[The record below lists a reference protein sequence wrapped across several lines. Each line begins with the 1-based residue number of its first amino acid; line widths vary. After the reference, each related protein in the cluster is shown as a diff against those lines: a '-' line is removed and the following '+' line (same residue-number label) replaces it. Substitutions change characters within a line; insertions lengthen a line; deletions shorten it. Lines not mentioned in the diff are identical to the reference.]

1 MSKTIY
7 FIHGAYNAGKTWGEM
22 DRVIE
27 EDKEMKSFKSR
38 YTSHTTTGDK
48 PKGLLASL
56 FGSKRKSSI
65 SINDIKREI
74 IADIGD
80 MIQKGE
86 DVYIV
91 AHSLGGVALRYAL
104 LEIDNNEKEY
114 IKKIIYLDTPGTK
127 KEFNSINN
135 IFGTMEA
142 DELNVDADI
151 VEDSCKKVSSES
163 IPYKEKM
170 IYAIYGRKMD
180 EENIPKCVSEYE
192 ILSLRHPD
200 CGKVDGGKHLAFIA
214 IKKFFLEL
222 EDETPLIEKYKN
234 DKEGDDSAEN
244 IDKKEKEKKENRE

>member
-7 FIHGAYNAGKTWGEM
+7 FIHGAYSADKTWGEM
-22 DRVIE
+22 DRVMA
-27 EDKEMKSFKSR
+27 EDREMRSFKSR
-38 YTSHTTTGDK
+38 YTSHITTGDE

-56 FGSKRKSSI
+56 FGSKKKGSSVT
-65 SINDIKREI
+65 INDIKREI

-104 LEIDNNEKEY
+104 LEIDSDEKEH

-142 DELNVDADI
+142 DELNVDADT
-151 VEDSCKKVSSES
+151 VEDSCQKAS
-163 IPYKEKM
+163 IENKPYEEKM
-170 IYAIYGRKMD
+170 IYAVYGRQMD
-180 EENIPKCVSEYE
+180 EENIPKCVTEYE

-200 CGKVDGGKHLAFIA
+200 CGKVDGGKHHAFVA
-214 IKKFFLEL
+214 MKKFFLDL
-222 EDETPLIEKYKN
+222 EDEKPLKENNTKEN
-234 DKEGDDSAEN
+234 QETTDDSDKEE
-244 IDKKEKEKKENRE
+244 DKEEKENRE

>member
-7 FIHGAYNAGKTWGEM
+7 FIHGAYSADKTWGEM
-22 DRVIE
+22 DRVIS
-27 EDKEMKSFKSR
+27 EDREMKSFKSR
-38 YTSHTTTGDK
+38 YTSHTTTGDE

-56 FGSKRKSSI
+56 FGSKKKGSSI

-86 DVYIV
+86 DIYIV

-104 LEIDNNEKEY
+104 LEIDNDEKEH

-142 DELNVDADI
+142 DELNVDADT
-151 VEDSCKKVSSES
+151 VEDSCEKASSGNK
-163 IPYKEKM
+163 PYKEKM
-170 IYAIYGRKMD
+170 IYAVYGRKMD
-180 EENIPKCVSEYE
+180 EENIPKCVNEYE

-200 CGKVDGGKHLAFIA
+200 CGKVDGGKHHAFVA
-214 IKKFFLEL
+214 MKKFFLDL
-222 EDETPLIEKYKN
+222 EEEKPLRDNNIQENQETTDAS
-234 DKEGDDSAEN
+234 DKEG
-244 IDKKEKEKKENRE
+244 KKEKENKE